1 MTHFYPDKQ
10 YGFIKCDEVK
20 VTYGLDTFLSNLILS
35 RFKVGST
42 VSFPLIVNKDGK
54 PHARLLQ
61 GHARISGDN
70 ASMARVVSDSHID
83 ELLGRRTH
91 IHAKSFQKSPLVAPG
106 QRVSSFINN
115 SHIGKPSFE
124 GPQFPRKNIEKNKTG
139 QPRETKPR
147 KAERRTERPRKLQRG
162 RAWIERAGKKSP
174 KAPGRLENAE
184 GLKDVARRASLSHP
198 GPVRRLQAGT
208 LWASL
213 GLTERL

>member
-1 MTHFYPDKQ
+1 MTHFCPDKQ

-35 RFKVGST
+35 TFEVGST

-83 ELLGRRTH
+83 ELLWRRTH

-106 QRVSSFINN
+106 QKVSSFINN

-124 GPQFPRKNIEKNKTG
+124 GPQFPRKNIEKKTWSTQRG
-139 QPRETKPR
+139 EAQKGRERHREAK
-147 KAERRTERPRKLQRG
+147 KAPERPSVDRTSRQKVSKSS
-162 RAWIERAGKKSP
+162 WSPGKMP
-174 KAPGRLENAE
+174 R
-184 GLKDVARRASLSHP
+184 V
-198 GPVRRLQAGT
+198 
-208 LWASL
+208 
-213 GLTERL
+213 

>member
-83 ELLGRRTH
+83 ELLWRRIR
-91 IHAKSFQKSPLVAPG
+91 IHENLVNP
-106 QRVSSFINN
+106 
-115 SHIGKPSFE
+115 
-124 GPQFPRKNIEKNKTG
+124 
-139 QPRETKPR
+139 
-147 KAERRTERPRKLQRG
+147 ERRSPERPREAQRG
-162 RAWIERAGKKSP
+162 QESSREAERG
-174 KAPGRLENAE
+174 
-184 GLKDVARRASLSHP
+184 
-198 GPVRRLQAGT
+198 
-208 LWASL
+208 
-213 GLTERL
+213 

>member
-83 ELLGRRTH
+83 ELLWRRIR
-91 IHAKSFQKSPLVAPG
+91 IHENLVNP
-106 QRVSSFINN
+106 
-115 SHIGKPSFE
+115 
-124 GPQFPRKNIEKNKTG
+124 
-139 QPRETKPR
+139 
-147 KAERRTERPRKLQRG
+147 ERRSRERPRDAQRG
-162 RAWIERAGKKSP
+162 QESSREAERG
-174 KAPGRLENAE
+174 
-184 GLKDVARRASLSHP
+184 
-198 GPVRRLQAGT
+198 
-208 LWASL
+208 
-213 GLTERL
+213 